1 MSKSYF
7 QDHLS
12 VRDPLISEAL
22 ENEKKRQQGQIELIA
37 SENSVSQATLDAL
50 GSVITNKT
58 VEG

>member
-22 ENEKKRQQGQIELIA
+22 ENEKKTPA
-37 SENSVSQATLDAL
+37 
-50 GSVITNKT
+50 GSD
-58 VEG
+58 